1 MTQKNILIAF
11 AIGLVLTGLGAFM
24 KIYRYD
30 FANAVLVAGMVVEAF
45 ALVTLIVKSIRQNS
59 KPKE

>member
-11 AIGLVLTGLGAFM
+11 AIGLVLTGAGAFM
-24 KIYRYD
+24 KIYRYEL
-30 FANAVLVAGMVVEAF
+30 ANAVLVLGMAVEAF
-45 ALVTLIVKSIRQNS
+45 ALITLILKSLKQNS